1 MIRLIQGSERAA
13 HASEI
18 HQMHVLRRIVFS
30 ERLGWS
36 VNVKDGWEIDVFDE
50 ANPLYLLS
58 IDPENNVVRGSL
70 RILPTIGPNML
81 RDVFNC
87 LLPEGDIIESA
98 TIWESTRFSV
108 HPDYLE
114 ERSDNGLNRTTGEL
128 LAGLTEVG
136 LMIGLTQVV
145 SVYDARMVRILK
157 RAGAPADVIGTPQR
171 IGSVMTYAGLFEVSK
186 RTLENVRRASGI
198 EGSVLEPKTSLA
210 PTARAA

>member
-1 MIRLIQGSERAA
+1 MIRLIPGSERAA
-13 HASEI
+13 HAAEI

-36 VNVKDGWEIDVFDE
+36 VNVKDGWEIDEFD
-50 ANPLYLLS
+50 AADPLYLLS
-58 IDPENNVVRGSL
+58 IDPETKSVRGAL
-70 RILPTIGPNML
+70 RLLPTTGPNML

-87 LLPEGDIIESA
+87 LLPEGDRIESA
-98 TIWESTRFSV
+98 TIWESTRFAI
-108 HPDYLE
+108 HPDWLE
-114 ERSDNGLNRTTGEL
+114 ERSTNGLNLTTGEL

-157 RAGAPADVIGTPQR
+157 RAGCPADVIGAPQR
-171 IGSVMTYAGLFEVSK
+171 IGSVMTYAGLFEVSN

-198 EGSVLEPKTSLA
+198 TGTVLEPKTRVA
-210 PTARAA
+210 PIAQAA